1 MNWKIT
7 NEEKENAHVKAKQ
20 ILMRYNFV
28 EENQVAQNTSNLSM
42 QKDQS

>member
-1 MNWKIT
+1 MSWKTT
-7 NEEKENAHVKAKQ
+7 NEEKENAHVRVKQ

-28 EENQVAQNTSNLSM
+28 KENQVAQNTSSLSM